1 MDLKGS
7 LLGSRNFRVKRLTV
21 KVWDPD
27 ANEFAPREI
36 GVRQVTLAQRAEI
49 GNDSVRAST
58 ADEKA
63 KAHAKVVAFAACD
76 PDTGKRLFD
85 GNDLKGLVEQAAAGW
100 VEEVAM
106 AALEMMSLPVQDV
119 LCKEP
124 LRDAQGMLVLD
135 GPDKGKSCGC
145 KLVPGERYCPRCGR
159 EVPPVMEQVRGS

>member
-7 LLGSRNFRVKRLTV
+7 LLGSRNFRVRRLTV
-21 KVWDPD
+21 KIWDAD
-27 ANEFAPREI
+27 AGAFVDREV

-49 GNDSVRAST
+49 GNDSVRATT

-63 KAHAKVVAFAACD
+63 KIHAKVVLYAACD
-76 PDTGKRLFD
+76 PESGKRLFD
-85 GNDLKGLVEQAAAGW
+85 GGDLKGLTEQAAAGW

-124 LRDAQGMLVLD
+124 SGVVANGQPV
-135 GPDKGKSCGC
+135 PCGG

-159 EVPPVMEQVRGS
+159 EVPSVMEQVKGS

>member
-63 KAHAKVVAFAACD
+63 KSHAKVVVYSACD

-85 GNDLKGLVEQAAAGW
+85 GNDLKGLTEQAAAGW

-119 LCKEP
+119 FCKEP
-124 LRDAQGMLVLD
+124 SGVVANGQPVL
-135 GPDKGKSCGC
+135 CGC
-145 KLVPGERYCPRCGR
+145 KLVPGERYCPRCAR
-159 EVPPVMEQVRGS
+159 EVPAVMEQVKVS